1 MLFVY
6 HFERNRKYG
15 RRAAALFDAA
25 ERGRV
30 RLVTS
35 VLSLM
40 EVLVVPRRLGD
51 ERLCGRYRDIFRF
64 FPNLTVRAVE
74 EEIADAAAALRASA
88 AIRPPD
94 AIHLA
99 TAVVCG
105 ADAFISQD
113 RRLARVA
120 GIPVRTLGSIDL

>member
-25 ERGRV
+25 EHGRV
-30 RLVTS
+30 RLITS

-40 EVLVVPRRLGD
+40 EVLVVPRRSGD
-51 ERLCGRYRDIFRF
+51 ERLCAQYRDIFRL
-64 FPNLTVRAVE
+64 FPNLTVQAVD
-74 EEIADAAAALRASA
+74 EEIADVAATLRATT

-99 TAVVCG
+99 TAIVSG

-120 GIPVRTLGSIDL
+120 DIPVLPLGRIDL